1 MTASGR
7 YFNHKYGYGKLDAW
21 AIVEAAKKHVLVKP
35 QAWWT
40 SAVVKSGERITT
52 EGTTATISVSPQD
65 LLDHN
70 LEKIEHV
77 TITVNI
83 DHQRRGHVEVEL
95 DSPRGMKSILA
106 RQRMLDDATSG
117 FQNWVFMTVKHWSVL
132 SFLLARRSMLIS
144 IRYRD
149 EDPVGNWTIRV
160 KDQGTKN
167 GTFNDWSMQLWG
179 SAIDAAKAVPWKLP
193 NDPSTPIS
201 SPSDNI
207 TTTLAIPASTT
218 ASRRPLPTKTLV
230 RPTEH
235 LPDDHAE
242 APGEAHSTIGI
253 YTSSASAALPTTAP
267 ESANGTPISQE
278 DDEVDLGYLAGM
290 KALIGHSTWMFV
302 AGGTIVVFIGA
313 VTAAFLMRKS
323 VRRGAGYDF
332 APTDEDELPM
342 SALSRGGVRLG
353 GGAGG
358 NRTRDLYDAF
368 ALPDSDEESEGDDEP
383 AGKSPRVKA
392 DVSYSD
398 RAVSP
403 LLTPLR

>member
-1 MTASGR
+1 
-7 YFNHKYGYGKLDAW
+7 
-21 AIVEAAKKHVLVKP
+21 
-35 QAWWT
+35 
-40 SAVVKSGERITT
+40 
-52 EGTTATISVSPQD
+52 
-65 LLDHN
+65 
-70 LEKIEHV
+70 
-77 TITVNI
+77 
-83 DHQRRGHVEVEL
+83 
-95 DSPRGMKSILA
+95 
-106 RQRMLDDATSG
+106 
-117 FQNWVFMTVKHWSVL
+117 
-132 SFLLARRSMLIS
+132 
-144 IRYRD
+144 
-149 EDPVGNWTIRV
+149 
-160 KDQGTKN
+160 
-167 GTFNDWSMQLWG
+167 MQLWG

-193 NDPSTPIS
+193 HESTTPIN
-201 SPSDNI
+201 SPDTNG
-207 TTTLAIPASTT
+207 TTTLALPASTT

-253 YTSSASAALPTTAP
+253 YTSSTIAAALPTATPTAP
-267 ESANGTPISQE
+267 ESSTGEPISQE

-290 KALIGHSTWMFV
+290 KALVGNSSWMFV

-342 SALSRGGVRLG
+342 AALSRGGVRLG

-368 ALPDSDEESEGDDEP
+368 ALPDSDEESDSDEEVRS
-383 AGKSPRVKA
+383 KSPRVKA

-398 RAVSP
+398 RAVSTPSLSLP
-403 LLTPLR
+403 LAV